1 MFEVI
6 LEYHFPNG
14 VVHLSIRSN
23 GGSFSSTRA
32 AAATMFVERHSR
44 DVSAM
49 ICRHLGFISA
59 DGMRRR
65 SEIDHGL
72 VGNLFLQ
79 KRHFQIRLSPKHRK
93 QTHPGSHHR
102 FRDYPPQV
110 RFLEDIYP
118 PSNIRSEDRL
128 KPEVSDQISFVVSI
142 HWTSWFPLM
151 AVVTARQE
159 LHGKIPGKVVEN

>member
-32 AAATMFVERHSR
+32 AAANMFVERHSR

-65 SEIDHGL
+65 LEIDHGL
-72 VGNLFLQ
+72 VGNLFFTKTTSLD
-79 KRHFQIRLSPKHRK
+79 KGLS
-93 QTHPGSHHR
+93 TIISHI
-102 FRDYPPQV
+102 FI
-110 RFLEDIYP
+110 EDIYP
-118 PSNIRSEDRL
+118 PSSYTSSEDRFL
-128 KPEVSDQISFVVSI
+128 KPEVSDLKISF
-142 HWTSWFPLM
+142 
-151 AVVTARQE
+151 
-159 LHGKIPGKVVEN
+159 GK